1 VVAVLGVGCA
11 LMSGLLMVDHGNG
24 RSDPLEV
31 VAEAVVASPA
41 ADRPTGAARDLTAAS
56 RQVRSGP
63 SADAGRTV
71 GQPGADDRADLPTV
85 APTAAPALLMAAQAA
100 SSSEDPAT
108 AVVTLTNVY
117 RAAAGCEPLTVD
129 PRLTSAAVAHSAD
142 MARRGYFGHDTPEG
156 VTPFDRITGG
166 GYQFSI
172 AAENIAA
179 GQRTPKDVLV
189 AWMNSPGHRAN
200 ILDCE
205 LTQIG
210 VGYATGGSYGTYWT
224 QSFGTPLA

>member
-1 VVAVLGVGCA
+1 
-11 LMSGLLMVDHGNG
+11 
-24 RSDPLEV
+24 
-31 VAEAVVASPA
+31 
-41 ADRPTGAARDLTAAS
+41 
-56 RQVRSGP
+56 
-63 SADAGRTV
+63 
-71 GQPGADDRADLPTV
+71 
-85 APTAAPALLMAAQAA
+85 MAAQAA

-117 RAAAGCEPLTVD
+117 RAAAGCGPLTVD
-129 PRLTSAAVAHSAD
+129 PRLTSAAAAHSAD

-156 VTPFDRITGG
+156 VTPFDRITGV

-179 GQRTPKDVLV
+179 GQRAPKDVLV

-200 ILDCE
+200 ILDCQ